1 MDSMKGTT
9 NKIPVKLE
17 LLRSNILQDKPY
29 STEYLRSLIEY
40 YETSLKENRI
50 KVRNLESRIDSLRA
64 SQTKDGIVHDE
75 YDEFYRF

>member
-40 YETSLKENRI
+40 YETSLKEKRM
-50 KVRNLESRIDSLRA
+50 V
-64 SQTKDGIVHDE
+64 
-75 YDEFYRF
+75 